1 MVVLAV
7 FATALVSVF
16 SWQISHFIANV
27 FFHVDQVT
35 TGTRAART
43 KTGMPSTWPLLWIL
57 AIGAMRALLIWGQ
70 EWLAITAANRAKSE
84 LRQKFIFAVLK
95 LGPAWANAKTTS
107 QLTLTA
113 TTRLDALDPYFSK
126 FLPQLI
132 YTTIITPILTL
143 IIWLADPLSGVEV
156 LITIPLVPVFMIFIG
171 WATEAVQQKQLDA
184 TGRLSQHFGEV
195 LRGVTTL
202 RIFGRAEKQL
212 ETIEASSEQYRIRTL
227 KVLRISFLS
236 GFALE
241 LIASLSVAL
250 VAVTI
255 GLRLV
260 NGDISFQTGL
270 FVLLLAPEAFLP
282 LRMVGAQFHASSEG
296 VAASKEVLDII
307 DAAAAD
313 KPVPES
319 AGNGLRISGI
329 SIQDFETG
337 HVTQIKG
344 PSGAGKTTM
353 LGSLR
358 SQLPSEQV
366 SWLPQRIS
374 LFPGTVAQ
382 NIVGPSVQA
391 QTDKLALAAKLA
403 ALDDVTLEQ
412 QVGQTSSAL
421 SGGQAQRVALARAFY
436 RALSQNTPY
445 LLLDEPIS
453 ALDQERVEV
462 VNESLRHFSANGTTV
477 IAVSHQH
484 VSAATFTMEVG
495 LD

>member
-43 KTGMPSTWPLLWIL
+43 KTGMPSTWPLILIL

-84 LRQKFIFAVLK
+84 LRQKFISAVLK

-296 VAASKEVLDII
+296 VAASREVLDII
-307 DAAAAD
+307 DAAETG
-313 KPVPES
+313 KPANDT
-319 AGNGLRISGI
+319 AGSGLRVSGI

-358 SQLPSEQV
+358 SELPKQQV
-366 SWLPQRIS
+366 AWLPQRIG
-374 LFPGTVAQ
+374 LFPGSVAE

-391 QTDKLALAAKLA
+391 QPEMLAHALELA
-403 ALDDVTLEQ
+403 ALDDVSLDQ
-412 QVGQTSSAL
+412 IVGGATSAI
-421 SGGQAQRVALARAFY
+421 SGGQAQRVGLARAFY
-436 RALSQNTPY
+436 RVLSQKTSY
-445 LLLDEPIS
+445 LMLDEPIS
-453 ALDQERVEV
+453 ALDSHRLQV
-462 VNESLRHFSANGTTV
+462 VHQSLRYLAETGVTV
-477 IAVSHQH
+477 IAVSHQDID
-484 VSAATFTMEVG
+484 AATFTMEVG